1 MSYLVKQDECI
12 NTKTMISR
20 ELERSSKRL
29 KMFWG
34 SYSLEKVSVS
44 DSLLIASLLITRE
57 VVECYFGGF
66 QHLLLGWR
74 KWMHSI
80 TQQSTTLHPRVI
92 G

>member
-29 KMFWG
+29 KTFWG

-57 VVECYFGGF
+57 VVECCFGGF
-66 QHLLLGWR
+66 NTCYLDGENGCL
-74 KWMHSI
+74 
-80 TQQSTTLHPRVI
+80 P
-92 G
+92 